1 MGLGNGIVSIRSKTG
16 EEKIR
21 IERPGGSQSGI
32 WAVAWNPVPEDGVGN
47 ETNTYYFYHY
57 FSKVNNNR
65 GVMSTH
71 CIFYKVNLLLALS

>member
-1 MGLGNGIVSIRSKTG
+1 MGLGNGIVSIRSKSG

-47 ETNTYYFYHY
+47 ETNTISITTY
-57 FSKVNNNR
+57 SKVSNNR
-65 GVMSTH
+65 VVIPTQYNFLFFGL
-71 CIFYKVNLLLALS
+71 IWFA